1 MTIVKRFVVPA
12 GGTRPTQEEWFD
24 TEKGRVVPAPK
35 QSAPEAKPAKKEKH
49 K

>member
-1 MTIVKRFVVPA
+1 MTIVKRLVVPA
-12 GGTRPTQEEWFD
+12 GGTRATQEEWFD

-35 QSAPEAKPAKKEKH
+35 DEVKEKPAKKEKQ